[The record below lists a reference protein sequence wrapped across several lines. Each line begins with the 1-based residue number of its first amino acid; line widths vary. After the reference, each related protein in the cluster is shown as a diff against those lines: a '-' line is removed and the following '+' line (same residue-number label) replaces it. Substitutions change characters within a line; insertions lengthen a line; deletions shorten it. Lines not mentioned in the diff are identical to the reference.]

1 MDDWE
6 KLNKT
11 LLPEKEDFYS
21 NLNPYLN
28 LNLDANY
35 GHRKRVCKDFK
46 IKNLGEYHIFMFKAI
61 RYC

>member
-46 IKNLGEYHIFMFKAI
+46 IKHLG
-61 RYC
+61 